1 MPDGREHPIVLFD
14 GVCHLCNST
23 VQFLIRHDPDKTL
36 RFGALQEQHAVLE
49 PFDIDTRT
57 IDTVVLI
64 DDGDLYT
71 RSRAVLRS
79 LTYLESPWP
88 MLGRILG
95 RIPRPISDLVY
106 RCVAK
111 TRYTIFGKRNTC
123 MIPEPDVQN
132 RFLSESSTDR

>member
-23 VQFLIRHDPDKTL
+23 VQFLIRNDPDKTL
-36 RFGALQEQHAVLE
+36 RFGALQKQQALLE
-49 PFDIDTRT
+49 PFDIDTDT

-64 DDGDLYT
+64 DDGELYT

-79 LTYLESPWP
+79 LTYLQPPWP
-88 MLGRILG
+88 TVGRLLGFV
-95 RIPRPISDLVY
+95 PRPLRDLVY

-123 MIPEPDVQN
+123 MIPDPDVEE
-132 RFLSESSTDR
+132 RFLSDR